1 MFGSVA
7 RGCATAG
14 SDVDLVVMFDD
25 LGDYTQRRELA
36 HQART
41 AAEQAAG
48 FACDVRVT
56 DRAEW
61 RVRTT
66 QCRSSFEAHIAS
78 CAITL
83 MSRPPKSPIDWDK
96 KIGKPATDEQQAVA
110 ILAKATHS
118 LITILAYL
126 RPSPSEADALA
137 EDDTDLAHQ
146 MQHSR
151 LLSVCE
157 HAQIAMETSL
167 QALICPAEHPIPKA
181 PAASAAS
188 STPPAAISTPPKP
201 PSSTPPWDRSPPTRF
216 QYGGTPAPTPL
227 PRCPVPTPTPP
238 PPSSPRRWPQQPSN
252 SPPPPSLSSNKP
264 SATSPPKPN
273 RRCDDAP
280 ASNSS
285 YRPRAVRVES
295 ILSAVSRRLA
305 VADSCRCPAVGQ
317 TTCRAQP
324 AV

>member
-14 SDVDLVVMFDD
+14 SDVDLAVMFDD

-110 ILAKATHS
+110 ILAKTTHS

-167 QALICPAEHPIPKA
+167 QALICARRAPHPENARNICGLIDAARRHLDPAQAALIDATLGPLTPDQISIWRAHQHLPRY
-181 PAASAAS
+181 PAARCRPQRRHPRVRRADGHSIRPTRRHRHLS
-188 STPPAAISTPPKP
+188 HRTSPRPPAR
-201 PSSTPPWDRSPPTRF
+201 PSPT
-216 QYGGTPAPTPL
+216 GA
-227 PRCPVPTPTPP
+227 
-238 PPSSPRRWPQQPSN
+238 
-252 SPPPPSLSSNKP
+252 
-264 SATSPPKPN
+264 ATMRQHRTAATGPGP
-273 RRCDDAP
+273 
-280 ASNSS
+280 
-285 YRPRAVRVES
+285 
-295 ILSAVSRRLA
+295 
-305 VADSCRCPAVGQ
+305 
-317 TTCRAQP
+317 
-324 AV
+324 